1 MLPPSKYKRTCIA
14 GKWRILWMLGWLSY
28 FSAFGNGETP
38 RIINFNKEAYR
49 AQNQIWEIAQSP
61 RGFMYFGNNAG
72 LIEFDGTRWRT
83 YILPD
88 KQIVRAVACD
98 SLGHVFTGGFG
109 QFGYWANDQHTGEL
123 TYHSLSNNLR
133 YDRIEKEEIWHIVVF
148 SKGVLFQSFGI
159 IYYYDYHE
167 VKEIVPP
174 SNIMFLQAV
183 NKEIIVPVIS
193 KGLFRWQPD
202 KGFEFV
208 KGSEK
213 LAGQKVKTLLP
224 FPQGWLVGTEEEGL
238 YLYDGESFS
247 LWSNPTQTDIKN
259 FQLNKAIR
267 LANGWFALGTI
278 LNGIYLLKQDGSLA
292 YHYSKENGLQNNTV
306 LALFQDHA
314 GDIWTGLDKGIDLL
328 ALSEPLT
335 YYQDRN
341 GKIGAVYCASIF
353 QGWLYVGTN
362 QGVYTK
368 PWPDNGIDFQ
378 LINGT
383 QGQVWELRIVDGQL
397 LCGHNEGT
405 FVISGKTAKKISAV
419 TGGWK
424 MASLPGVNNQLIQ
437 GTYTG
442 LALLKKSATGQWDLG
457 QKLNNFSEPVKFL
470 AVDAAGSVLAA
481 NPYKGLKYIRMDS
494 EKKSVINIL
503 ELGKQQGLF
512 NPYKVQVAN
521 IDDQVLV
528 FADTSILLWD
538 AGQGALIPI
547 STFRK
552 TPVKGHFRIIPG
564 IGPEWFKVYADHIEW
579 FTDDKALGSLPLR
592 LVADFEN
599 IIPLNDNFY
608 LFCLDNGYAL
618 LDRLKRNLNPAYVP
632 SPTIRQLAT
641 NTGKVFAPFLLPEKS
656 ALALAPNTI
665 RFRLEYTS
673 PFYTS
678 GLMFRSRLNNFER
691 DWSVWSENA
700 SREFTNL
707 SPGHYLFEVQSNISS
722 VTATITIIIQPKWYQ
737 TYWARGIFA
746 LGLMAF
752 LALLFSWNHQRFE
765 RQRRRLEIEKERQ
778 LQQERIKTRNEQLQN
793 DVINKS
799 KELASSTFNLVR
811 KNETLMQ
818 IKEALID
825 IKSDLGTRMPDKY
838 YRQLI
843 HLIDSHLDSEHDW
856 QIFETNFNQVHEVF
870 FKKIK
875 EDFPNLTPGDLRL
888 AAYLKM
894 NLSSKEVAP
903 LLNISLR
910 GVENKRYRLRHK
922 LGLPNDANLTE
933 FLLSY

>member
-1 MLPPSKYKRTCIA
+1 MLPSSKYKWLYVA
-14 GKWRILWMLGWLSY
+14 GKWGILWMIGWLSW
-28 FSAFGNGETP
+28 FSALGNGETP
-38 RIINFNKEAYR
+38 RIINFNKEEYR

-98 SLGHVFTGGFG
+98 SLGNVFTGGFG
-109 QFGYWANDQHTGEL
+109 QFGYWANDPGTGEL
-123 TYHSLSNNLR
+123 TYHSLSNSLK
-133 YDRIEKEEIWHIVVF
+133 YKSIEKEEIWHIVVF

-159 IYYYDYHE
+159 IYYYDYHV
-167 VKEIVPP
+167 VKEIIPP

-183 NKEIIVPVIS
+183 NNEIIVPVIS
-193 KGLFRWQPD
+193 KGLFRWRPD
-202 KGFEFV
+202 KGFNFV
-208 KGSEK
+208 EGSEQ
-213 LAGQKVKTLLP
+213 LAGQKVKALLP
-224 FPQGWLVGTEEEGL
+224 FRSGWLVGTEEEGL
-238 YLYDGESFS
+238 YLYDGRSFS
-247 LWSNPTQTDIKN
+247 LWLNPTQADIKN
-259 FQLNKAIR
+259 YQLNKAIH

-278 LNGIYLLKQDGSLA
+278 LNGIYLLNQDGGLV

-335 YYQDRN
+335 YYQDRS
-341 GKIGAVYCASIF
+341 GKIGAVYCAAIF
-353 QGWLYVGTN
+353 HGWLYVGTN
-362 QGVYTK
+362 QGVYAK
-368 PWPDNGIDFQ
+368 PWPGHENDFQ
-378 LINGT
+378 LITGT
-383 QGQVWELRIVDGQL
+383 QGQVWELREVDDQL

-405 FVISGKTAKKISAV
+405 FVISGKTAKKFSAV

-424 MASLPGVNNQLIQ
+424 MASLPGKENQLIQ

-442 LALLKKSATGQWDLG
+442 LALLKKSATGQWGLG

-470 AVDAAGSVLAA
+470 AVDATGSVLAA
-481 NPYKGLKYIRMDS
+481 NPYKGLKYLRMNP
-494 EKKSVINIL
+494 ERKSIINIV

-528 FADTSILLWD
+528 FADTSILQWD
-538 AGQGALIPI
+538 AGKGQLIPLT
-547 STFRK
+547 TFRK
-552 TPVKGHFRIIPG
+552 TPVSGHFRIIPG
-564 IGPEWFKVYADHIEW
+564 IGSEWFKVYPDHVEW
-579 FTDDKALGSLPLR
+579 FVNNSAMGSLPIR

-599 IIPLNDNFY
+599 IIPLNNNFY
-608 LFCLDNGYAL
+608 LFCLDNGYAI
-618 LDRLKRNLNPAYVP
+618 LDRQRRKLNPAYLP
-632 SPTIRQLAT
+632 APIIRQLTT
-641 NTGKVFAPFLLPEKS
+641 NTGRVFAPFLLPQKS
-656 ALALAPNTI
+656 ALTLAPNTI

-673 PFYTS
+673 PFFTS

-691 DWSVWSENA
+691 DWSAWAENA

-722 VTATITIIIQPKWYQ
+722 ETAAITIIIQPKWYQ
-737 TYWARGIFA
+737 TYWARGLFA
-746 LGLMAF
+746 IGLIAL
-752 LALLFSWNHQRFE
+752 LALLISWNHRRFE

-778 LQQERIKTRNEQLQN
+778 LQQERIKTRNEQLQH
-793 DVINKS
+793 DIINKS

-825 IKSDLGTRMPDKY
+825 IKSDLGARMPDKY

-875 EDFPNLTPGDLRL
+875 EDYPNLTPGDLRL

-894 NLSSKEVAP
+894 NLSSKEIAP

-922 LGLPNDANLTE
+922 LDLPNDANLTE